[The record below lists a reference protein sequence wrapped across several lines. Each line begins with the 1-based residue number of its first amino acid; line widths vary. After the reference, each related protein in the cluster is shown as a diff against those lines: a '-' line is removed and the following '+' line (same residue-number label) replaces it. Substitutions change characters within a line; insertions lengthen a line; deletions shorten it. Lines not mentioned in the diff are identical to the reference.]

1 MTPEESLTEY
11 PNIIRPILTPK
22 IVNECPTHK
31 RKNCVH
37 TIITVLEDKDKDKD
51 KDRDKDDTK
60 CYAREKIT
68 NT

>member
-1 MTPEESLTEY
+1 MTPEEPLTEY
-11 PNIIRPILTPK
+11 PNQNIILPILTPK

-51 KDRDKDDTK
+51 RDKVDTK